1 MRKINARQI
10 DMSNYRVENKGNINY
25 CGSAVTSYALYQY
38 DASRNAYVH
47 TSNGFAPGYNASDRM
62 CVKHFLAVN

>member
-1 MRKINARQI
+1 MTKINARQI
-10 DMSNYRVENKGNINY
+10 DMSLFRVDNKHNINV

-47 TSNGFAPGYNASDRM
+47 TSNGFAPGYNAPDRM
-62 CVKHFLAVN
+62 CVKHFLAAN